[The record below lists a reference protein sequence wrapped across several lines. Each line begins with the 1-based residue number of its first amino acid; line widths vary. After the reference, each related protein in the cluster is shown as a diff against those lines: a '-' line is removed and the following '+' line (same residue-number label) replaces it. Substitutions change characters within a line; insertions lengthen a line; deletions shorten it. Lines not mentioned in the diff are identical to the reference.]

1 MLKIIFLIA
10 GTGSRINT
18 LTKKKHKSL
27 IEINKEPIIKRLVNQ
42 FHKYKV
48 KSKDITFL
56 TGYKSDQI
64 KKEFGKNY
72 NYFYY
77 NNYSKTNNLHTLIN
91 AIKVLKIQDTI
102 ICFSDILTT
111 GDTISQITNKEI
123 SNITILGDL
132 SKVRNGTMRIISN
145 KKNLKSIGKL
155 PRAKS
160 SGNYIGI
167 MRIPKKRMLIFKKF
181 LINAKNKNK
190 KHYFT
195 EVLNDLIQFRE
206 KINII
211 DIAPNF
217 WTEIDNMND
226 LKKAIKNKN
235 KLDV

>member
-10 GTGSRINT
+10 GTGSRINS
-18 LTKKKHKSL
+18 LTKKKHKAL
-27 IEINKEPIIKRLVNQ
+27 IEINKESIIKRLVNQ
-42 FHKYKV
+42 FHSYKV

-64 KKEFGKNY
+64 KKAFGKDY

-77 NNYSKTNNLHTLIN
+77 DNYSKTNNLHTLIN
-91 AIKVLKIQDTI
+91 AIKILKIQDTI

-111 GDTISQITNKEI
+111 SDTISQITNQKI

-132 SKVRNGTMRIISN
+132 SKVKNGTMKIISN
-145 KKNLKSIGKL
+145 KKNLRSIGKL

-167 MRIPKKRMLIFKKF
+167 MRIPKKRMHVFKTF
-181 LINAKNKNK
+181 LINAENKNK

-195 EVLNDLIQFRE
+195 EILNDLIQSRE

-211 DIAPNF
+211 DIAPNY

-226 LKKAIKNKN
+226 LKNAIKNIN
-235 KLDV
+235 KLNL

>member
-64 KKEFGKNY
+64 KKAFGKDY

-91 AIKVLKIQDTI
+91 AIKILKIQDTI

-111 GDTISQITNKEI
+111 SDTINQITNKKL

-132 SKVRNGTMRIISN
+132 SKVKNGTMKIISN
-145 KKNLKSIGKL
+145 KKILRSIGKL

-167 MRIPKKRMLIFKKF
+167 MRIPKERMHVFKTF
-181 LINAKNKNK
+181 LINAENKNK

-195 EVLNDLIQFRE
+195 EILNDLIQSRE

-211 DIAPNF
+211 DIAPNY

-226 LKKAIKNKN
+226 LKNAIKNIN
-235 KLDV
+235 KLNL